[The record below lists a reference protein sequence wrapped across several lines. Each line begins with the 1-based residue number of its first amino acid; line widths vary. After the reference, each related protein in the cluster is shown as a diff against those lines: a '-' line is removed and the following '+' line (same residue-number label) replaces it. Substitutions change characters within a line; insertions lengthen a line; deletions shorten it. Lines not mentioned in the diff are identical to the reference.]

1 MQARK
6 YEARDARWRHEVL
19 PPKAQAILVEAAAK
33 ARTLP
38 LESVPRKN
46 VIEKAAGAVRRDF
59 PELFR

>member
-6 YEARDARWRHEVL
+6 HEARDARWRHEVL
-19 PPKAQAILVEAAAK
+19 PPKAQEILRAAAAR

-46 VIEKAAGAVRRDF
+46 VIEKAADAVRRDF